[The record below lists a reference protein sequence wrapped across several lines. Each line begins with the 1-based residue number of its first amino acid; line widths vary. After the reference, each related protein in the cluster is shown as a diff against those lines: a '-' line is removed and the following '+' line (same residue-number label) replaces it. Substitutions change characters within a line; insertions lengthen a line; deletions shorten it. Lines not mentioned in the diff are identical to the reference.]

1 MAVSLSSIY
10 LDAFYKCA
18 ITGNFTKASEKL
30 AITQSALSQRIKN
43 LEDDLS
49 VSLFIR
55 SRSGIKLT
63 EAGSELL
70 RYCQRKTAMESET
83 VQNMLNPLNTE
94 LNGTIRIGGYSSVM
108 RSAILPALA
117 PLVEK
122 NSAIKI
128 YFLSREIYELPALLK
143 SGEIDFMFLD
153 HDIQREDLI
162 SKKVGIER
170 NILIQGKNY
179 SGPELYLD
187 HDEDDQTTQKYISKF
202 KGKTKF
208 ERSYY
213 DDSYGIIEAVRL
225 GLGKAIIPYHLIKD
239 DKDFS
244 VIDKGSQM
252 QNPVVLH
259 YYRQDFYTKLQQA
272 VISYLEQGCKNFLY

>member
-128 YFLSREIYELPALLK
+128 YFLR
-143 SGEIDFMFLD
+143 
-153 HDIQREDLI
+153 I
-162 SKKVGIER
+162 SW
-170 NILIQGKNY
+170 
-179 SGPELYLD
+179 
-187 HDEDDQTTQKYISKF
+187 
-202 KGKTKF
+202 
-208 ERSYY
+208 
-213 DDSYGIIEAVRL
+213 
-225 GLGKAIIPYHLIKD
+225 
-239 DKDFS
+239 
-244 VIDKGSQM
+244 
-252 QNPVVLH
+252 
-259 YYRQDFYTKLQQA
+259 
-272 VISYLEQGCKNFLY
+272 